1 MVAELEKSVRDNA
14 GNPEQVQLLG
24 VAQHLQ
30 GNLTDA
36 RRNLELARQARPNSP
51 SLQRDLGRIYADA
64 GDFAGAREAFDR
76 ALALEPGEPLT
87 YYYMGEML
95 EKSGDLRSAVGAYLN
110 AHNLAPLWER
120 PPQKLGMVYGRL
132 DRRGDGYYYL
142 GKAFELLD
150 DDERA
155 VADYERALKL
165 IGENSPRGQLIGEE
179 IKKQRSRRK

>member
-1 MVAELEKSVRDNA
+1 
-14 GNPEQVQLLG
+14 
-24 VAQHLQ
+24 
-30 GNLTDA
+30 
-36 RRNLELARQARPNSP
+36 
-51 SLQRDLGRIYADA
+51 
-64 GDFAGAREAFDR
+64 
-76 ALALEPGEPLT
+76 
-87 YYYMGEML
+87 MGEML

-179 IKKQRSRRK
+179 IKKLRSRRK